1 MKKDD
6 NKKRWYYDLTEKQVC
21 KIIAVVEIVVFIIT
35 SCRIATWP
43 IWTNEEL
50 LEQVLEKNG
59 MDMVTLV
66 LFTIAILFCA
76 MGALGML
83 IWELLWENIQKQ
95 VYLFLKEHDE
105 KIVPRV
111 REKFRLSS
119 DFREVVPKLT
129 DQKSQYFAKETEDGI
144 LIIQKDKTG
153 NELKS
158 ELIGNYNYFDL
169 NYEPKIM

>member
-1 MKKDD
+1 MKKED

-21 KIIAVVEIVVFIIT
+21 KIIAVVEIVVFIIM

-50 LEQVLEKNG
+50 MEQSG
-59 MDMVTLV
+59 MDVIDV
-66 LFTIAILFCA
+66 IIYTIILLFCA

-83 IWELLWENIQKQ
+83 IWELLWANTQKQ
-95 VYLFLKEHDE
+95 LYLFLKEHDE
-105 KIVPRV
+105 KIVPMV
-111 REKFRLSS
+111 REKFGLSS
-119 DFREVVPKLT
+119 NFKEIVPKLT

-144 LIIQKDKTG
+144 LIIQKDKNG